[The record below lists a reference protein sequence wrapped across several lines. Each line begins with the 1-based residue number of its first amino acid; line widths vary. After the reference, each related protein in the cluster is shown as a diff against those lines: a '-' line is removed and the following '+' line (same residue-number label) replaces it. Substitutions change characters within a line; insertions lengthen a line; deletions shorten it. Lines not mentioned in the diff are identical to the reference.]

1 MTSSYRPILARI
13 LAQAEPTTTWR
24 VHHREPWCMVS
35 PAHHIS
41 RRQGWKLHVSATP
54 LSAPQV
60 LESAA
65 RVLVAHGCAFKFAAT
80 ASIAAEMNAV
90 RASRAQSGK
99 FLTAYP
105 ADDEQLRLLARE
117 LDDRTRGLAGP
128 AILSDRRYR
137 PGSLVHYRYG
147 CFARP
152 RELND
157 EGFYEGRLRA
167 PDGTFVADER
177 NPWFAPPPWARSPFP
192 VSASASS
199 GRRRGDP
206 VLLADRYLVKEA
218 IRHSNRGGVYRAR
231 DEHTGDTVLL
241 KEARPHVGAG
251 FDGRDARDWLR
262 HEAEILR
269 RLAPLGITPAVR
281 EVFEAGGHVFLA
293 EDLIEGVNLQQWTA
307 DRLRT
312 GDGRVLVAEAW
323 SLASELAA
331 MIGQLHTEGFVLRDF
346 KPGNVVMTP
355 EVRPVLVDL
364 ECAVSTGSPV
374 PVAGTRGFTAP
385 EYLETPAGPHAAP
398 PAPGP
403 EADCFSLGATLLH
416 VTAGISP
423 VLAPDSPP
431 ARPTGERLAE
441 LIATAAPELPALRAL
456 APLITGLTGDGA
468 ERWTLE
474 RAAEYLSKG
483 ADASEE
489 ARAKGQADARHPEA
503 HPGSWPGAAHRRLA
517 LRSTPSGP
525 AVPSTE
531 RLLADGL
538 AFLADTMD
546 PAQEYL
552 WPGPAALPDGDACN
566 VQLGAAGVLA
576 VLDRA
581 VRCGHEAAAPT
592 LHTAAAWLDRQLA
605 APGRILPGLYFG
617 RSGAAWALFEAATT
631 LGDTALADRAI
642 AYALNIPLE
651 GGNPDICHGLSGAG
665 LAQLHLWHAT
675 GDRRFAERA
684 VQCADGVLSLLHE
697 GPGVEWDAG
706 PEFRAELAGS
716 LCYGF
721 GHGVAGNAAFLL
733 AAGRDLDRADLI
745 DIAVGGG
752 HTLCAVAQ
760 WRSGSA
766 HWPKGPGRTERPGLN
781 FWCNGT
787 SGIGTFLV
795 RLWHETG
802 DQRFLEHAEG
812 AAHAVRQQRWQV
824 GPGTCHGAAGNAE
837 LLLDLHELTGE
848 TRHREAA
855 FDLAS
860 CLTLRAARRD
870 GRFVMPDD
878 TLREICASYNVGI
891 SGVLDFLLRLTHGGP
906 RSWLVDRPARGHHPT
921 PGRDTAHGEPR
932 SGTAGTARNR

>member
-24 VHHREPWCMVS
+24 VRHRDPWCMVA

-54 LSAPQV
+54 VSAPQV
-60 LESAA
+60 LENAA

-80 ASIAAEMNAV
+80 PAVAAEMNAV
-90 RASRAQSGK
+90 RAARAQSGK

-105 ADDEQLRLLARE
+105 ADDDQLRFLAEE

-137 PGSLVHYRYG
+137 PDSLVHYRYG

-177 NPWFAPPPWARSPFP
+177 NPWFAPPPWAGSPFP
-192 VSASASS
+192 KNASVSS

-206 VLLADRYLVKEA
+206 VLLAGRYRVKEA

-231 DEHTGDTVLL
+231 DERTGDTVLL

-251 FDGRDARDWLR
+251 PDGTDARDWLR

-293 EDLIEGVNLQQWTA
+293 EDLIDGVNLQQWTA

-323 SLASELAA
+323 SLARELAE
-331 MIGQLHTEGFVLRDF
+331 MIGQLHAEGLVLRDF

-355 EVRPVLVDL
+355 EDRPVLVDL
-364 ECAVSTGSPV
+364 ECAVRTGTPA

-385 EYLETPAGPHAAP
+385 EYLEAPAGSAP

-416 VTAGISP
+416 VTTGISP

-431 ARPTGERLAE
+431 TRPTGERLASLMAE
-441 LIATAAPELPALRAL
+441 AAPEIPALRAL
-456 APLITGLTGDGA
+456 APLIRGLTGDGTG
-468 ERWTLE
+468 RWTLG
-474 RAAEYLSKG
+474 RAAEYVRTG
-483 ADASEE
+483 E
-489 ARAKGQADARHPEA
+489 RA
-503 HPGSWPGAAHRRLA
+503 HPVSSCPA
-517 LRSTPSGP
+517 SSVPPS
-525 AVPSTE
+525 AD

-546 PAQEYL
+546 PSQEYL
-552 WPGPAALPDGDACN
+552 WPGPPALPYGDPCN

-581 VRCGHEAAAPT
+581 VRCGHEAVAPT
-592 LHTAAAWLDRQLA
+592 LRTAAEWLDRLLT
-605 APGRILPGLYFG
+605 APSRVLPGLYFG
-617 RSGAAWALFEAATT
+617 RSGAAWALYEAATT
-631 LGDTALADRAI
+631 LGDTALAEHSI

-651 GGNPDICHGLSGAG
+651 GGNPDVCHGLSGAG
-665 LAQLHLWHAT
+665 LTQLHLWHAT

-684 VQCADGVLSLLHE
+684 ARCADGVLRLLHD

-706 PEFRAELAGS
+706 PDFRADLAGS
-716 LCYGF
+716 ACYGF

-733 AAGRDLDRADLI
+733 AAGRDLDRPDLT

-752 HTLCAVAQ
+752 HALCAVAE

-766 HWPKGPGRTERPGLN
+766 RWPKGPGRTERPGLN

-802 DQRFLEHAEG
+802 DELFLEHAEG
-812 AAHAVRQQRWQV
+812 AARAVRQQRWQT

-848 TRHREAA
+848 ARHREAA

-860 CLTLRAARRD
+860 CLTVRAARRH
-870 GRFVMPDD
+870 GRFLVPDD

-906 RSWLVDRPARGHHPT
+906 RSWLVDRPAREHHPT
-921 PGRDTAHGEPR
+921 SGREAAYGEPR

>member
-13 LAQAEPTTTWR
+13 LAQAEPTTPWR
-24 VHHREPWCMVS
+24 VHHRDPWCMVT
-35 PAHHIS
+35 PVHHIS
-41 RRQGWKLHVSATP
+41 RLQGWKLHVSATP
-54 LSAPQV
+54 VSAPQV
-60 LESAA
+60 LERAA

-80 ASIAAEMNAV
+80 PAVAAEMNAV
-90 RASRAQSGK
+90 RAARAQSGK

-105 ADDEQLRLLARE
+105 ADDGQLRLLAEE

-137 PGSLVHYRYG
+137 PDSLVHYRYG

-167 PDGTFVADER
+167 PDGTSVADER
-177 NPWFAPPPWARSPFP
+177 NPWFAPPPWAGSPFP
-192 VSASASS
+192 PTASASS

-206 VLLADRYLVKEA
+206 VLLAGRYLVKEA

-231 DEHTGDTVLL
+231 DERTGDTVLL

-251 FDGRDARDWLR
+251 PDGRDARDWLR
-262 HEAEILR
+262 HEADVLR

-281 EVFEAGGHVFLA
+281 EVFEAGSHVFLA
-293 EDLIEGVNLQQWTA
+293 EDLIDGVNLQQWTA

-312 GDGRVLVAEAW
+312 GDGHVLVAEAW
-323 SLASELAA
+323 SLARELAE
-331 MIGQLHTEGFVLRDF
+331 MIGQLHAEGLVLRDF

-355 EVRPVLVDL
+355 EGRPVLVDL
-364 ECAVSTGSPV
+364 ECAIPTGTPA

-385 EYLETPAGPHAAP
+385 EYLEAAVGPDAVP

-416 VTAGISP
+416 VTTGISP

-431 ARPTGERLAE
+431 ARPTGERIALLVAE
-441 LIATAAPELPALRAL
+441 AAPDIPALRAL
-456 APLITGLTGDGA
+456 APLITGLTRDGA
-468 ERWTLE
+468 GRWTLRRAGEYARTGE
-474 RAAEYLSKG
+474 R
-483 ADASEE
+483 
-489 ARAKGQADARHPEA
+489 GQPT
-503 HPGSWPGAAHRRLA
+503 PFCP
-517 LRSTPSGP
+517 TPSL
-525 AVPSTE
+525 PSPD

-546 PAQEYL
+546 PSQEYL
-552 WPGPAALPDGDACN
+552 WPGPPALPYGDPCN

-581 VRCGHEAAAPT
+581 VRCGHEAVAPT
-592 LHTAAAWLDRQLA
+592 LRTAAEWLGRRLA
-605 APGRILPGLYFG
+605 EPSRVLPGLYFG
-617 RSGAAWALFEAATT
+617 RSGAAWALYEAATT
-631 LGDTALADRAI
+631 LGDTALTERSI

-651 GGNPDICHGLSGAG
+651 GGNPDVCHGLSGAG

-684 VQCADGVLSLLHE
+684 AQCADGVLRLLHD
-697 GPGVEWDAG
+697 GPGVEWDAS
-706 PEFRAELAGS
+706 PDFRAELAGS
-716 LCYGF
+716 ACYGF

-733 AAGRDLDRADLI
+733 AAGRDLDRPDLT
-745 DIAVGGG
+745 DVAVGGG
-752 HTLCAVAQ
+752 HALCAVAA
-760 WRSGSA
+760 WRSGGA

-787 SGIGTFLV
+787 SGIATFLV

-802 DQRFLEHAEG
+802 DERFLEHAEG
-812 AAHAVRQQRWQV
+812 AARAVRRQRRQI
-824 GPGTCHGAAGNAE
+824 GPGSCHGVAGNAE

-848 TRHREAA
+848 ARHREAA

-860 CLTLRAARRD
+860 CLTVRAARRQ
-870 GRFVMPDD
+870 GRFLVPDD

-906 RSWLVDRPARGHHPT
+906 RSWLVDRPAREHHPT
-921 PGRDTAHGEPR
+921 PRREAADGEPR